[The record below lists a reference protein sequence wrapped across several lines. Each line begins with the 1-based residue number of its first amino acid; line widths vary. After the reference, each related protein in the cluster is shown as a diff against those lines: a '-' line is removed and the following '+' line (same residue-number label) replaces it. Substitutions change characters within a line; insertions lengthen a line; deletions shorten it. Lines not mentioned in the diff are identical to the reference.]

1 MSDIKSE
8 WLATLGQM
16 THEGWAVVVWSPEE
30 LQGADPGL
38 VQDRLIELGYDVI
51 DCLKENE
58 DARD

>member
-1 MSDIKSE
+1 MSDIRTQ
-8 WLATLGQM
+8 WLITMKEMFHA
-16 THEGWAVVVWSPEE
+16 GWAVVVWSPEE

-58 DARD
+58 NARD